1 MKKKIWL
8 PLIFPVTLLAL
19 IITGCTKGSA
29 KNTNTK
35 HVQNGSS
42 SSIPTFFLH
51 GWGSSVNAER
61 HMVNAARNRGVTN
74 DVVTAIVKRN
84 GQVSLSGKISKNA
97 KNPIIMVGYQDN
109 RNGNYRTDA
118 RYAYNAVKAVQR
130 SYNFKKMN
138 LVGHSM
144 GNMDIIFMLLY
155 YGQNKNFP
163 KVNRQVDIAGHFNG
177 IRGMQSTAYAHVN
190 KAGRPSKMDSDYKQ
204 LMRLR
209 QTYPK
214 TASVMNIY
222 GDLQDGTH
230 SDKDV
235 TIYSAKS
242 LKYLVSPRA
251 KHYEEH
257 LIIGPGAQHS
267 RLHEN
272 PEVDELLIKFLW
284 GK

>member
-144 GNMDIIFMLLY
+144 GNMDIITIPLISTVLNLCPILTPDINIFAVIS
-155 YGQNKNFP
+155 FP
-163 KVNRQVDIAGHFNG
+163 VFFPVETIC
-177 IRGMQSTAYAHVN
+177 
-190 KAGRPSKMDSDYKQ
+190 SD
-204 LMRLR
+204 
-209 QTYPK
+209 
-214 TASVMNIY
+214 
-222 GDLQDGTH
+222 
-230 SDKDV
+230 
-235 TIYSAKS
+235 
-242 LKYLVSPRA
+242 SPR
-251 KHYEEH
+251 
-257 LIIGPGAQHS
+257 
-267 RLHEN
+267 
-272 PEVDELLIKFLW
+272 
-284 GK
+284 

>member
-155 YGQNKNFP
+155 Y
-163 KVNRQVDIAGHFNG
+163 
-177 IRGMQSTAYAHVN
+177 
-190 KAGRPSKMDSDYKQ
+190 DSA
-204 LMRLR
+204 L
-209 QTYPK
+209 
-214 TASVMNIY
+214 
-222 GDLQDGTH
+222 
-230 SDKDV
+230 
-235 TIYSAKS
+235 
-242 LKYLVSPRA
+242 
-251 KHYEEH
+251 
-257 LIIGPGAQHS
+257 
-267 RLHEN
+267 
-272 PEVDELLIKFLW
+272 
-284 GK
+284 